1 MNVVILSN
9 SASWGGLEVHTV
21 ALAEALI
28 NAGHQTSV
36 VCFGDH
42 AANIYRDRIPSKAVL
57 VNLAGPESRSVFNWL
72 RALRHLKV
80 DGAILEKGTWET
92 GGLAL
97 DLALR
102 LKARRYFT
110 VQQLE
115 PPELPPRTRRRHG
128 GIPGL
133 GLWWYRWR
141 WSIHL
146 RSLAPHLTV
155 CVSAA
160 MSRRLSEDY
169 RFDPRKLVAIHN
181 GVDPEKFTPD
191 PEARVRVREAW
202 GIPADAF
209 VFGSIGRLS
218 YQKALEFAIDAFAA
232 VQKHCER
239 DVYLVLV
246 GEGDQRP
253 MLTSRVESLGLR
265 GRVLLPGFARQP
277 REAYQGL
284 DVFMIPSRFEGL
296 PFALVEAMASG
307 CEIIGTAVGGVPE
320 VVSSSELGTL
330 VEPMNVVQ
338 LETAMVQALRRSRS
352 ERARRSQVARAHVAK
367 HFNLATLCRELVGLL
382 ERESSRPDREP
393 LLAKE

>member
-1 MNVVILSN
+1 MNVIILSN

-21 ALAEALI
+21 ALAEALV
-28 NAGHQTSV
+28 NSGHHTSI

-57 VNLAGPESRSVFNWL
+57 VNLGAPERRSVAGWL
-72 RALRHLKV
+72 RALGDLKV
-80 DGAILEKGTWET
+80 DAAVLEKGTWET

-97 DLALR
+97 DVALR

-115 PPELPPRTRRRHG
+115 PPALPPKTRSRHG

-133 GLWWYRWR
+133 GLWWYRWK
-141 WSIHL
+141 WSIYL
-146 RSLAPHLTV
+146 RSLAPHMTV

-160 MSRRLSEDY
+160 MERALAEDY
-169 RFDPRKLVAIHN
+169 RFARRKLVTIHN
-181 GVDPEKFTPD
+181 GVDPQKFPPD
-191 PEARVRVREAW
+191 TEARLRMRQAW
-202 GIPADAF
+202 GIPPDAF
-209 VFGSIGRLS
+209 VFGSVGRLS
-218 YQKALEFAIDAFAA
+218 YQKALEVAIDAFAA
-232 VQKHCER
+232 VLRNSRR
-239 DVYLVLV
+239 DMYLVLV
-246 GEGDQRP
+246 GEGDQRA
-253 MLTSRVESLGLR
+253 MLTSRVERLGLQ

-320 VVSSSELGTL
+320 AVSSPELGTL
-330 VEPMNVVQ
+330 VEPQNVAQ
-338 LETAMVQALRRSRS
+338 LEAAMTQALTRSASDRTHRS
-352 ERARRSQVARAHVAK
+352 EAARAHVAA
-367 HFNLATLCRELVGLL
+367 HFDLTKLCLELVALL
-382 ERESSRPDREP
+382 ER
-393 LLAKE
+393 

>member
-1 MNVVILSN
+1 MNVIILSN
-9 SASWGGLEVHTV
+9 SGSWGGLEVHTV
-21 ALAEALI
+21 ALAEALV
-28 NAGHQTSV
+28 NSGHHTSI

-57 VNLAGPESRSVFNWL
+57 VNLGAPERRSIVSWL
-72 RALRHLKV
+72 RALRDLKV

-97 DLALR
+97 DVALR

-115 PPELPPRTRRRHG
+115 PPLLPPKTRSRHN

-146 RSLAPHLTV
+146 RSLAPHMTV

-160 MSRRLSEDY
+160 MERRLAEDY
-169 RFDPRKLVAIHN
+169 RFARRKLVTIHN
-181 GVDPEKFTPD
+181 GVYPEKFLPD
-191 PEARVRVREAW
+191 PEARVRIRKAW

-209 VFGSIGRLS
+209 VFGSVGRLS
-218 YQKALEFAIDAFAA
+218 YQKALEVAIDAFASVLRNA
-232 VQKHCER
+232 SGREM
-239 DVYLVLV
+239 YLVLV
-246 GEGDQRP
+246 GEGDERAR
-253 MLTSRVESLGLR
+253 LTSHAENLGLR

-277 REAYQGL
+277 RDAYQGL

-307 CEIIGTAVGGVPE
+307 CEVVGTAVGGVPE
-320 VVSSSELGTL
+320 AVSNPELGTL
-330 VEPMNVVQ
+330 VEPLNVAQ
-338 LETAMVQALRRSRS
+338 LEAAMKQALMRSPSDRAERSR
-352 ERARRSQVARAHVAK
+352 VARAHVAR
-367 HFNLATLCRELVGLL
+367 HFNLATLCLELVARL
-382 ERESSRPDREP
+382 ERG
-393 LLAKE
+393 

>member
-1 MNVVILSN
+1 MNVVVLSN

-21 ALAEALI
+21 ALADALV
-28 NAGHQTSV
+28 NAGHHTSI

-42 AANIYRDRIPSKAVL
+42 AANIYHDRIPSKAVL
-57 VNLAGPESRSVFNWL
+57 VNLGGPERRSVAGWL
-72 RALRHLKV
+72 RALRQLKV

-115 PPELPPRTRRRHG
+115 PPALPPRTRRHHG

-155 CVSAA
+155 CVSAE
-160 MSRRLSEDY
+160 MTRRLAEDY

-181 GVDPEKFTPD
+181 GVDPEKFPPD
-191 PEARVRVREAW
+191 PQARIRVREAW

-218 YQKALEFAIDAFAA
+218 YQKALEVAIDAFD
-232 VQKHCER
+232 VVRRNSPER

-253 MLTSRVESLGLR
+253 MLVSRVASLGLE

-320 VVSSSELGTL
+320 VVSSPELGTL
-330 VEPMNVVQ
+330 VEPLNVAQ
-338 LETAMVQALRRSRS
+338 LEAAMTQSLRRSPS
-352 ERARRSQVARAHVAK
+352 ERALRSQAARAHVAK
-367 HFNLATLCRELVGLL
+367 HFDLSALCRELVRLL
-382 ERESSRPDREP
+382 ERG
-393 LLAKE
+393 